1 MVTCV
6 PFPSG
11 RLLPKTWSLRTEPMD
26 LRAGTETA
34 LGRVIAFFGRKEAIR
49 AFGQAGEFQF
59 GGAGG
64 FRRLVGLVEFLIVY

>member
-26 LRAGTETA
+26 LRAGTEAA
-34 LGRVIAFFGRKEAIR
+34 LGRVIAFFGRKEAI
-49 AFGQAGEFQF
+49 GK
-59 GGAGG
+59 
-64 FRRLVGLVEFLIVY
+64 